1 MYNTV
6 KIQTYVRISTK
17 KEGEKEIFFPMTT
30 EAPDRMAAD
39 HAFAN
44 SFPLQ
49 RQGMILYRENF
60 ENWIIAGISESFA
73 VRTAPS
79 IWQELR
85 TKAEGSGSCVHG
97 AA

>member
-1 MYNTV
+1 
-6 KIQTYVRISTK
+6 
-17 KEGEKEIFFPMTT
+17 MTT

-39 HAFAN
+39 HVFAK

-49 RQGMILYRENF
+49 RQGMILCRENF

-79 IWQELR
+79 IWQEQR